1 LRDKYLGNVYTFRIY
16 ILEGSIM
23 AISSQASLKQNRR
36 VTQTTVFRSGNS
48 QAIRIPKEFQ
58 FQTKQ
63 VEILRDGRNI
73 VLRPV
78 ATTASEALLDL
89 PPLSDKEAQALKSA
103 MAQLD
108 DLPALDEPLI
118 PTLTPTKSKSKASKR
133 AGP

>member
-1 LRDKYLGNVYTFRIY
+1 
-16 ILEGSIM
+16 M

-48 QAIRIPKEFQ
+48 QAIRIPKEFH

-73 VLRPV
+73 VLRPL

-108 DLPALDEPLI
+108 DLTALDEPLI
-118 PTLTPTKSKSKASKR
+118 PTPTPTKSKSKSKASKR

>member
-1 LRDKYLGNVYTFRIY
+1 
-16 ILEGSIM
+16 M
-23 AISSQASLKQNRR
+23 ATSSQASLQQNRR

-78 ATTASEALLDL
+78 ATTAGEALLDL
-89 PPLSDKEAQALKSA
+89 PPLSDKEAQALLSA

-118 PTLTPTKSKSKASKR
+118 PTPAKSKAGKR

>member
-1 LRDKYLGNVYTFRIY
+1 
-16 ILEGSIM
+16 M

-89 PPLSDKEAQALKSA
+89 PPLSDKEAQALLSA

-118 PTLTPTKSKSKASKR
+118 PTPTPSKSKASKR